1 MIFQREMIVIW
12 CYCKNFYRILV
23 YEKQLNMGFDFLIY
37 KFINCIKEIIRNEN
51 EQFKG
56 WLNLYFIYILEF
68 VFEFKK

>member
-1 MIFQREMIVIW
+1 MG
-12 CYCKNFYRILV
+12 

-56 WLNLYFIYILEF
+56 WLNLYYIYILGF
-68 VFEFKK
+68 VF